1 MKGSESI
8 QEQSCCRRRRC
19 DRRCGKSSSQIWTS
33 PALGS
38 VSDAPRML
46 WESSMKPENW
56 LSQGVTTCLSAPDC
70 EARLLVFPRWIH
82 LSAKSRLAIS
92 GSITWQVEA
101 IGSQEKPQYCQRVEW
116 QQLRMLPQSSWLMP
130 WLAHPRHPSCAW
142 STTLICSCL

>member
-38 VSDAPRML
+38 VSDAQKVAWNLRIRQAKVSRPACLPLTARQDFGF
-46 WESSMKPENW
+46 
-56 LSQGVTTCLSAPDC
+56 SQGEFIFQPSHGLQY
-70 EARLLVFPRWIH
+70 LVPSH
-82 LSAKSRLAIS
+82 DKLK
-92 GSITWQVEA
+92 Q
-101 IGSQEKPQYCQRVEW
+101 IGSQEELQYCQRVEW